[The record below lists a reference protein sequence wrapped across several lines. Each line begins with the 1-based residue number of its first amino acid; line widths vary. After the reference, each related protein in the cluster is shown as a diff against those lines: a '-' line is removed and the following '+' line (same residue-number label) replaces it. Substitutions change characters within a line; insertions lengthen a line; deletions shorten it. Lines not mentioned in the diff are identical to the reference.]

1 MTKSE
6 LITAIGFKFAD
17 ITQRDVDLIVNTILD
32 SMERAL
38 CQGKRIELRGFGS
51 FEVRT
56 RRPRQ
61 ARNPRTGAKVSV
73 GARKTV
79 VFYPGK
85 ELTAILKN
93 GGGDEPQ
100 PPASTG
106 KDNK

>member
-1 MTKSE
+1 MTKSD
-6 LITAIGFKFAD
+6 LITAVGLKFAD
-17 ITQRDVDLIVNTILD
+17 ITQRDIELIVNSILE

-38 CQGKRIELRGFGS
+38 SQGRRIELRGFGS

-73 GARKTV
+73 GTRKTV

-85 ELTAILKN
+85 ELSVVLRGADPQKD
-93 GGGDEPQ
+93 GDR
-100 PPASTG
+100 
-106 KDNK
+106 